1 MRFVRKFAF
10 RLAILSLVAT
20 PVVGVGCTDQGPT
33 KPAAGEHTIEITKKV
48 ETKTSAPKPPKKK
61 GKSDEAGSTTGDLG
75 VKPPK
80 VPADNTKK

>member
-10 RLAILSLVAT
+10 RLAILSLAAM
-20 PVVGVGCTDQGPT
+20 PLVGVGCTDQGPA
-33 KPAAGEHTIEITKKV
+33 KPAAGEHTTEITNKV

-61 GKSDEAGSTTGDLG
+61 RADDAGSTTGDLG

-80 VPADNTKK
+80 VPADKSKG

>member
-10 RLAILSLVAT
+10 RLAIVSLVVT
-20 PVVGVGCTDQGPT
+20 PVVGVGCTDQGPA
-33 KPAAGEHTIEITKKV
+33 KPAAVEHTTEVTKKV

-61 GKSDEAGSTTGDLG
+61 KADDAGSTTGDLG

-80 VPADNTKK
+80 VPADTTKK